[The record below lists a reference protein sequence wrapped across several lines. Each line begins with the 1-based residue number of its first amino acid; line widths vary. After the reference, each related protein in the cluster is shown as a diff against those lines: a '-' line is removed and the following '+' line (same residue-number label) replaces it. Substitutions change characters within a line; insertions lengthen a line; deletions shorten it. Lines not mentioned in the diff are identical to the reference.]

1 MKGAIIIAAVLV
13 VIGLVIYLDDLR
25 RRRKGEVQE
34 TIGEKAE
41 TETVA
46 ESSTNA
52 ESSTTADDTACCGQ
66 HLICEKQN
74 NAAIGEIEYYDDEEL
89 DDFKGRQAD
98 SYTEEEIEMFRD
110 IVLTLRREDAVGWSV
125 SLERR
130 GIQLPAEVRDELLL
144 LLQ

>member
-25 RRRKGEVQE
+25 RRRKGEADEAVE
-34 TIGEKAE
+34 EKID

-46 ESSTNA
+46 ESASVV
-52 ESSTTADDTACCGQ
+52 DDTACCGQ

-74 NAAIGEIEYYDDEEL
+74 NAALGDIEYYDDEEL
-89 DDFKGRQAD
+89 DDFKGRPAE

-130 GIQLPAEVRDELLL
+130 GIELPEEVRDELML

>member
-25 RRRKGEVQE
+25 RRRKGEADE
-34 TIGEKAE
+34 AAAEKID

-46 ESSTNA
+46 ESASV
-52 ESSTTADDTACCGQ
+52 ADDTACCGQ

-74 NAAIGEIEYYDDEEL
+74 NAALGDIEYYDDEEL
-89 DDFKGRQAD
+89 DDFKGRPAE

-130 GIQLPAEVRDELLL
+130 GIELPEEVRDELML